1 MNVLT
6 TSFAAGDCLY
16 ASTAPSTSFATGY
29 ASAAAAL
36 VAQAHPGEGPAGW
49 RYRLEASASRA
60 HPDGRDDRNGWGLI
74 QPYEA
79 ITMVADGTVRG
90 PVSPLAKPVAVVEDP
105 PQRLD
110 LTPEPSL
117 FALTRTIGLWA
128 GVIGVT
134 VLTLAVLLRRRR
146 GEKAIEATE
155 SDPPN

>member
-1 MNVLT
+1 
-6 TSFAAGDCLY
+6 
-16 ASTAPSTSFATGY
+16 
-29 ASAAAAL
+29 
-36 VAQAHPGEGPAGW
+36 
-49 RYRLEASASRA
+49 
-60 HPDGRDDRNGWGLI
+60 LI